1 MSVCY
6 STATVDP
13 DCQLDYWHDVV
24 CATFVRLGLER
35 PDRQA
40 HGFRGEVTAQ
50 GLGSLQVATIT
61 SEPHAVFRSP
71 AMIRRWSDDDVMV
84 NLAVRGRMV
93 VSQGGRDAALRPGD
107 FTIHDSAR
115 PCRIA
120 GLDPFRM
127 LVLKVPRDVFT
138 ECCPLTGS
146 GTAVTIRGDQG
157 AGAVCSAVL
166 TCLPAVSGQA
176 RPDEAASRVGVGVLE
191 LLAAVL
197 CDLAGGLRMMLPR
210 QAQLLRAR
218 GYIASHLDDP
228 DLSPAAVAQALGMS
242 VRYLHQVF
250 RSAGDSPF
258 RWIMQRR
265 LDLAAGLLADPRQAE
280 RTVTDIAFGVGF
292 KDTAHFS
299 RAFKDRHDMS
309 PRDYREW
316 ACVSRAS

>member
-1 MSVCY
+1 MSARF
-6 STATVDP
+6 STATVDK
-13 DCQLDYWHDVV
+13 DSQLDYWHDVV

-40 HGFRGEVTAQ
+40 RGFRGEVTAQ
-50 GLGSLQVATIT
+50 DLGRLQVATIT

-93 VSQGGRDAALRPGD
+93 VSQGGRDAVLRPGD

-127 LVLKVPRDVFT
+127 LVLKAPRDVFT
-138 ECCPLTGS
+138 ACCPLTAG

-157 AGAVCSAVL
+157 AGAVCSAAL
-166 TCLPAVSGQA
+166 TCLPAVSGLA
-176 RPDEAASRVGVGVLE
+176 RPDEAASRAGAGVLE

-197 CDLAGGLRMMLPR
+197 SDLAGGLRMTLPR

-218 GYIASHLDDP
+218 RYIAGHLDEP
-228 DLSPAAVAQALGMS
+228 DLSPAVVAQALGMS
-242 VRYLHQVF
+242 VRYLHQIF
-250 RSAGDSPF
+250 KSAGDSPF

-265 LDLAAGLLADPRQAE
+265 LDLAAGLLADPRRAAW
-280 RTVTDIAFGVGF
+280 TISDVAFGAGF

-299 RAFKDRHDMS
+299 RAFKECHGMS
-309 PRDYREW
+309 PSAYRQL
-316 ACVSRAS
+316 AAVST